1 MFLVSLPRY
10 TGRQEFTGGR
20 LADPEAPPL
29 TYEAFVGLLLEWV
42 IW

>member
-10 TGRQEFTGGR
+10 TGRQNLTGGR

-29 TYEAFVGLLLEWV
+29 TYEAFVVLLLV
-42 IW
+42 G